1 MCFFLFSVEP
11 KSELPRD
18 ELAVYAA
25 RYVSRCYLLL
35 PRLHCVFSLCIYVY
49 RLFEATGVVEEVV
62 VNKFVD
68 KYCHA
73 GADTSTSSKKKSSTT
88 REQLDREPAQP
99 GEQVAAK
106 APAKG
111 DEEGAWILG
120 NVLEYDAKGQM
131 YAVQDEDDVSRVM
144 TLAFSDVRRLEDSSA
159 HLRRGDKVYAVFPE
173 TTSFYPAVVAKNPKP
188 PSSPSGMWDVVVRF
202 NDDEDDTGKS
212 PARRVPARFVLLK
225 RDVDQN
231 YESEEEDA

>member
-1 MCFFLFSVEP
+1 MLREEP
-11 KSELPRD
+11 PYITALLSLT
-18 ELAVYAA
+18 LTLLV
-25 RYVSRCYLLL
+25 CYT
-35 PRLHCVFSLCIYVY
+35 R

-73 GADTSTSSKKKSSTT
+73 GADNSTSNKKKSSTT

-111 DEEGAWILG
+111 DEDDAWILG
-120 NVLEYDAKGQM
+120 NVLEYDAKSQM

-144 TLAFSDVRRLEDSSA
+144 ALSFPDVRRLEDTSS

-188 PSSPSGMWDVVVRF
+188 PASSNAMWDVVVRF
-202 NDDEDDTGKS
+202 NDDEDESGKS

-225 RDVDQN
+225 KDIDQN
-231 YESEEEDA
+231 YESDDEDS